1 MFMSPKRV
9 TLRTLDAGADKFV
22 KTLGSFD
29 ERNPALGLRAIRLC
43 MQQQNIEAWRRAGRP
58 MMVVFCATCRC
69 GLRSYA
75 KKSLGLTMYVLFQP
89 IELLIIGGAA
99 LGSFF
104 ISAPKSIVIGTF
116 KHILHVFTGKEPS
129 AADFQDLL
137 TLLYELIN
145 IARRDGIVALEPHV
159 SKPEQS
165 ATINRYPAIAKNKQL
180 AFFIC
185 DNIKALLSEGI
196 DAHRYDDLMRIEPEV
211 DIERLPAVEMQRQG
225 QTAAL
230 DRTRTEREPIPH
242 PAVRDQLAR
251 GVEHVPVDKILLGR
265 AGIEHAIER
274 LLRAVV
280 ETQPGPPGGMG
291 DPERKGLP
299 MRKK

>member
-1 MFMSPKRV
+1 MFV
-9 TLRTLDAGADKFV
+9 IIGIAV
-22 KTLGSFD
+22 VLGCV
-29 ERNPALGLRAIRLC
+29 LGGYML
-43 MQQQNIEAWRRAGRP
+43 EG
-58 MMVVFCATCRC
+58 
-69 GLRSYA
+69 GH
-75 KKSLGLTMYVLFQP
+75 MYVLFQP

-196 DAHRYDDLMRIEPEV
+196 DAHRYDDLMRTDIATLNHHALTAPAAVTRVADSLPGLGIVAAVLGIVLTMAKINEPPEV
-211 DIERLPAVEMQRQG
+211 LGHSIGAALVGTFLGILLCYGFVGPMASNLEYQAQAQETMLHVAKEVLAAFNSGFSPMLSVEMGRRAIPEDVRPSMEDMEG
-225 QTAAL
+225 AL
-230 DRTRTEREPIPH
+230 
-242 PAVRDQLAR
+242 R
-251 GVEHVPVDKILLGR
+251 G
-265 AGIEHAIER
+265 
-274 LLRAVV
+274 
-280 ETQPGPPGGMG
+280 
-291 DPERKGLP
+291 
-299 MRKK
+299 KK

>member
-1 MFMSPKRV
+1 MFV
-9 TLRTLDAGADKFV
+9 IIGIAV
-22 KTLGSFD
+22 VLGCV
-29 ERNPALGLRAIRLC
+29 LGGYML
-43 MQQQNIEAWRRAGRP
+43 EG
-58 MMVVFCATCRC
+58 
-69 GLRSYA
+69 GH
-75 KKSLGLTMYVLFQP
+75 MYVLFQP

-196 DAHRYDDLMRIEPEV
+196 DAHRYDDLMRTDIATLNHHALTAPAAVTRVADSLPGLGIVAAVLGIVLTMAKINEPPEV
-211 DIERLPAVEMQRQG
+211 LGHSIGAALVGTFLGILLCYGFVGPMASNLEYQAKAQETMLHVAKEVLAAFNSGFSPMLSVEMGRRAIPEDVRPSMEDMEG
-225 QTAAL
+225 AL
-230 DRTRTEREPIPH
+230 
-242 PAVRDQLAR
+242 R
-251 GVEHVPVDKILLGR
+251 G
-265 AGIEHAIER
+265 
-274 LLRAVV
+274 
-280 ETQPGPPGGMG
+280 
-291 DPERKGLP
+291 
-299 MRKK
+299 KK